1 MLVNQE
7 DRVWLIKEK
16 VAQPNRNRKIGK
28 VSQFKVLHKNLSV
41 EVLESPKTTM
51 IQVFFFYFDLLL
63 ENI

>member
-7 DRVWLIKEK
+7 DPVWLIKEK

-28 VSQFKVLHKNLSV
+28 VSRFKVLHKNRSV

-51 IQVFFFYFDLLL
+51 IQVFFYFHLFKK
-63 ENI
+63 NI